1 MNASNNSSRTIVE
14 IHILETTAA
23 GNLNRDDTGSPKT
36 VEYGGV
42 TRARV
47 SSQAWKRPT
56 RETFRDL
63 LDPCDLGV
71 RTKRIVELL
80 RNRILEQTPQTDAE
94 LVAKIAESILSD
106 GAGIKLTKPRARKNA
121 AGDAGNELQQ
131 SGYLLFM
138 GNRQYDRLADIAV
151 EALAQNDPV
160 KFVKSEKKRIK
171 QIVSDDRSI
180 DVALFGRMVADATDL
195 NVDAAAQVAH
205 AISVQAVDAESDFF
219 TAVDDVKQNNDDES
233 DAGAAMIGQIE
244 FNAATY
250 YRYANVDANRL
261 NDTLG
266 DASVTAKAAAAFV
279 QAFVTSMPKGKINTF
294 AQGTLPDLV
303 VVNIRDTQA
312 VNLVGAFQ
320 KPVEPDY
327 VRHATEAL
335 VQRERELDDAYG
347 ITPVNTWVVRI
358 GDATEAAEGPDGL
371 VERRSTLRQM
381 LECIE
386 TTVAQR
392 LSEQSNQPTMQMGV
406 QES

>member
-1 MNASNNSSRTIVE
+1 MNAHDNSNRTIVE

-56 RETFRDL
+56 REAFGEL
-63 LDPCDLGV
+63 LDPRDLGV
-71 RTKRIVELL
+71 RTKRVVELL
-80 RNRILEQTPQTDAE
+80 RGRILEQAPQSDGE
-94 LVAKIAESILSD
+94 LATKVAESILSD
-106 GAGIKLTKPRARKNA
+106 GAGIKLAKPRAKKNA
-121 AGDAGNELQQ
+121 AGDAGDEMQQ

-151 EALAQNDPV
+151 EALSQDDPV

-171 QIVSDDRSI
+171 QIVADDRSI
-180 DVALFGRMVADATDL
+180 DVALFGRMVADSTDL

-219 TAVDDVKQNNDDES
+219 TAVDDVKQDSDDES

-266 DASVTAKAAAAFV
+266 DAVVTAKAVAAFV
-279 QAFVTSMPKGKINTF
+279 HAFITSMPKGKINTF

-335 VQRERELDDAYG
+335 VLREKEFDDSYG
-347 ITPVNTWVVRI
+347 ITPLNTWVVRV
-358 GDATEAAEGPDGL
+358 GDATEGAEGPNGL

-381 LECIE
+381 LDGIE
-386 TTVAQR
+386 TTVVRR
-392 LSEQSNQPTMQMGV
+392 LSGQSDQSTAQTGI

>member
-63 LDPCDLGV
+63 LDPRDLGV

-160 KFVKSEKKRIK
+160 KFVKSGKKRIK

-347 ITPVNTWVVRI
+347 EYV
-358 GDATEAAEGPDGL
+358 G
-371 VERRSTLRQM
+371 STYR
-381 LECIE
+381 
-386 TTVAQR
+386 
-392 LSEQSNQPTMQMGV
+392 
-406 QES
+406 

>member
-63 LDPCDLGV
+63 LDPRDLGV

-94 LVAKIAESILSD
+94 LAAKIAESILSD

-233 DAGAAMIGQIE
+233 
-244 FNAATY
+244 
-250 YRYANVDANRL
+250 
-261 NDTLG
+261 
-266 DASVTAKAAAAFV
+266 AAAAFV